1 MSDVWGRNG
10 RTFREIAKAAVAG
23 EPYTDAG
30 DCRVAD
36 SGGGSAC
43 GRLRT
48 QIGVLGDG
56 MCPGRRVGRRSIT
69 VRDETTGECGVWDLR
84 DLRRELAAEARGIM
98 QQQQF

>member
-1 MSDVWGRNG
+1 
-10 RTFREIAKAAVAG
+10 
-23 EPYTDAG
+23 
-30 DCRVAD
+30 
-36 SGGGSAC
+36 
-43 GRLRT
+43 
-48 QIGVLGDG
+48 